1 MLIFLYGQDTYRLRK
16 KLNEIVEHY
25 KKIHKSGLNLIILN
39 LVKGTFE
46 DFKDKIETISMF
58 KENKLI
64 ILENAFSSRDF
75 IENFLKYK
83 KDFGDN
89 IILFFE
95 EGVVDAKNL
104 LFKFL
109 KRTSKYQ
116 EFNPLEGQKLK
127 NWVKKEFLNYQTEI
141 SPEALDELLNF
152 VGNDLWQM
160 SNEIKKLVNYKKGPA
175 SVKDSAGKE
184 KINIEDIELL
194 VRPKIESDIF
204 ETIDAI
210 ASRNKRQ
217 ALKLIH
223 RHLEKGDN
231 PSYLLSMIN
240 FQFRNLL
247 MIRDLIDKRKPLY
260 IFSKVTNLHPYIV
273 KKTYSQAQKFSLPE
287 LKKIYRKIFQVDLS
301 IKTGKIELETALDLL
316 IAEI

>member
-16 KLNEIVEHY
+16 KLNEMIERH
-25 KKIHKSGLNLIILN
+25 KKIHKSGLNLIMLD
-39 LVKGTFE
+39 LAKGTFD
-46 DFKDKIETISMF
+46 DFKDKTETTSMF
-58 KENKLI
+58 KEKKLI
-64 ILENAFSSRDF
+64 ILENAFSNRNF

-83 KDFGDN
+83 KGREED

-95 EGVVDAKNL
+95 EGTVDARNP

-109 KRTSKYQ
+109 KRTSKCQ

-127 NWVKKEFLNYQTEI
+127 SWVKKEFLNYQTEI

-152 VGNDLWQM
+152 VDNDLWQM
-160 SNEIKKLVNYKKGPA
+160 SNEVKKLISFKSG
-175 SVKDSAGKE
+175 E
-184 KINIEDIELL
+184 KIEKKDVEIL
-194 VRPKIESDIF
+194 VKPKIEADIF

-210 ASRNKRQ
+210 ASKNKKQ
-217 ALKLIH
+217 ALKLVH
-223 RHLEKGDN
+223 KHLERGDN

-247 MIRDLIDKRKPLY
+247 MVRDLIEKRKPIYL
-260 IFSKVTNLHPYIV
+260 FSKITNLHPYII
-273 KKTYSQAQKFSLPE
+273 KKSYFQAQKFSLPE
-287 LKKIYRKIFQVDLS
+287 LKKIYRKIFQADLS
-301 IKTGKIELETALDLL
+301 IKTGKVEPEVALDLL